1 MLSDPI
7 CCHSNRFLL
16 TPVTGWFVS
25 ICSCSILPGPGV
37 WEALRRGRGSGPHIG
52 KGLNYIFHLEHSLNF
67 GGDKA
72 STDVFAPGFTTCE
85 SMSFR
90 NELNEHVNPLTFWQ
104 VSCCIPSA
112 IARKVTRQTR
122 HGRDGTPAPLSSLP
136 LLGVGPMP
144 AGCPSRPREGRAWV
158 HLVLNRAF
166 GRPSFRGEISPVD
179 GSHWLNPAGRLLF
192 GFAGNKLLETATRQ
206 LGHRSP
212 FSHHPLPAGVSQPLD
227 LSLGR
232 PYARALVAGQEKF
245 WNQPP
250 APYVVQAEG

>member
-1 MLSDPI
+1 M
-7 CCHSNRFLL
+7 
-16 TPVTGWFVS
+16 
-25 ICSCSILPGPGV
+25 
-37 WEALRRGRGSGPHIG
+37 GPHIG

-90 NELNEHVNPLTFWQ
+90 NELNEHVNSLTFWQ

-112 IARKVTRQTR
+112 TARKVTRQTR

-144 AGCPSRPREGRAWV
+144 AGCPSRPQEV

-179 GSHWLNPAGRLLF
+179 GSHQLNPAGRLLF
-192 GFAGNKLLETATRQ
+192 GFAGNKLLETATRHLTGSQ
-206 LGHRSP
+206 V
-212 FSHHPLPAGVSQPLD
+212 PLLP
-227 LSLGR
+227 
-232 PYARALVAGQEKF
+232 
-245 WNQPP
+245 PP
-250 APYVVQAEG
+250 APGRGVPAPGSVSGPPIRAGTRGWSGKVLEPAPSSLCGAS